1 MLYDSALCIL
11 ATRPTHLYT
20 TQSINS
26 AVLRRK
32 YGILGVEKL
41 DICWQFCFVSYLFD
55 ENFCH
60 FFVIIE
66 SSKVQG
72 SEAIFFF
79 GVNQLSS
86 SC

>member
-1 MLYDSALCIL
+1 MEVFGGGGL
-11 ATRPTHLYT
+11 
-20 TQSINS
+20 
-26 AVLRRK
+26 VL
-32 YGILGVEKL
+32 
-41 DICWQFCFVSYLFD
+41 FSYLFD

-72 SEAIFFF
+72 SEAVFLF
-79 GVNQLSS
+79 GVNQLPS